1 MVRYQVIEI
10 FTSERTRWEGRPIDQ
25 AIVERVRSLKIA
37 ARCLVARGIEG
48 CYENGE
54 VATRRIELLSYNM
67 PVRITIV
74 LPASET
80 DRVLRE
86 MDAMV
91 SDGVVA
97 VQELRVVAHRTRKL
111 LLPRQVKVCD
121 IMTREPVSVE
131 AAAPLD
137 RVVRVLLSARFS
149 GMPVVDAER
158 RPVGIVTPSDLIGK
172 GRLPVRLGLLAA
184 AAGER
189 LDEILAE
196 LATRTAGEVMSA
208 PPVTIGADRYVR
220 EAVDLMIERQLKR
233 LPVVDERG
241 RLTGML
247 SRLDVFQAITDAA
260 PHWEALGRQ
269 QVLVGSL
276 RTVADVMGRDPHAVS
291 PDTPI
296 EEVIRTIAAN
306 AVQRVAVVD
315 RAGKLLG
322 LIADRDLLA
331 AFASDASGGLWEQ
344 VKGLIPFTGHGR
356 RHRALKGVLRAK
368 TAAEVMQTDLVTV
381 REDVPIDAAIGLMTA
396 RGFKRLP
403 VVDGAGVF
411 KGMISRDALLRVGFP
426 PPSATGPPK

>member
-1 MVRYQVIEI
+1 
-10 FTSERTRWEGRPIDQ
+10 
-25 AIVERVRSLKIA
+25 
-37 ARCLVARGIEG
+37 
-48 CYENGE
+48 
-54 VATRRIELLSYNM
+54 
-67 PVRITIV
+67 
-74 LPASET
+74 
-80 DRVLRE
+80 
-86 MDAMV
+86 
-91 SDGVVA
+91 VA

-111 LLPRQVKVCD
+111 LLPRHVKVYD
-121 IMTREPVSVE
+121 IMTREPVSVD

-137 RVVRVLLSARFS
+137 RVVRILLSARFG

-158 RPVGIVTPSDLIGK
+158 RPVGIVTQSDLIGK
-172 GRLPVRLGLLAA
+172 GRMPVRLGLLAA

-189 LDEILAE
+189 LDELLAD

-208 PPVTIGADRYVR
+208 PPITVGADRYVR

-233 LPVVDERG
+233 LPVVDEQG

-269 QVLVGSL
+269 QVQVGSL
-276 RTVADVMGRDPHAVS
+276 RTVADVMGRDLHAVS

-296 EEVIRTIAAN
+296 EEVIRTIAAS

-344 VKGLIPFTGHGR
+344 VKSLVPFTEHGR

-381 REDVPIDAAIGLMTA
+381 REDAPIDAAIGLMTA

-403 VVDGAGVF
+403 VVDSAGHF
-411 KGMISRDALLRVGFP
+411 KGMISRDSLLRTGFARP
-426 PPSATGPPK
+426 PAS